1 MQSQYQVKGLLE
13 GLLWLKET
21 ALNTPFTL
29 RKETGICRKL
39 NLYCS
44 DYYEAYEYA
53 FVADASLGWGGHS
66 GEKYYPVKDN
76 ENLYCWEGENLGQRL
91 SLLDHLIS
99 VVEGMTNEECII
111 KYGLYK

>member
-21 ALNTPFTL
+21 ALNMPFTL
-29 RKETGICRKL
+29 GQETGICCNL
-39 NLYCS
+39 NIYCS
-44 DYYEAYEYA
+44 DEEKMSEYG
-53 FVADASLGWGGHS
+53 FVADASFGWVGHS

-91 SLLDHLIS
+91 SLLDHLIT
-99 VVEGMTNEECII
+99 VVEGMTNEECIS

>member
-44 DYYEAYEYA
+44 DYETMYEYA
-53 FVADASLGWGGHS
+53 FVEKASLGWVGHS
-66 GEKYYPVKDN
+66 GRKFYPVKDN
-76 ENLYCWEGENLGQRL
+76 YNLGCWEGENLEQRL
-91 SLLDHLIS
+91 SLLEHLIG
-99 VVEGMTNEECII
+99 VVEGMTNEECISE
-111 KYGLYK
+111 YGLYK